1 MNNLND
7 AIIQL
12 HDIARLIEKEI
23 GTGTLSETV
32 RKCADNLNELTKPL
46 GEIK

>member
-1 MNNLND
+1 MNELSE

-32 RKCADNLNELTKPL
+32 RKCADDLNQLTKPI
-46 GEIK
+46 GEVK